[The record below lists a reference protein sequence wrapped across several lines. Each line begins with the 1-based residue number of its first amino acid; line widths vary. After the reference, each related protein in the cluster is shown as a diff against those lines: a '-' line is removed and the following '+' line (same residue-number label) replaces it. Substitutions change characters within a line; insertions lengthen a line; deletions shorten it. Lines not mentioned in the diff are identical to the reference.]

1 MAVRRG
7 GVVVFLGGLG
17 VDGRGHGDRL
27 LLAAGWRV
35 LGCGEDL
42 RAGVVELHRRGP
54 VRAAQLAL
62 GGGAGD
68 AVVAVAVVARDRP
81 ELVAREL
88 CGLLVVRG
96 GLLGA
101 GAAREWAELE
111 QRRGCGGAVE
121 RSV

>member
-54 VRAAQLAL
+54 VRVLSAAEIRH
-62 GGGAGD
+62 GS
-68 AVVAVAVVARDRP
+68 AVVGRDRGVGY
-81 ELVAREL
+81 ERRSKSVSGWRSWSRV
-88 CGLLVVRG
+88 GRGVR
-96 GLLGA
+96 
-101 GAAREWAELE
+101 RW
-111 QRRGCGGAVE
+111 
-121 RSV
+121 RSG